1 MERTMTTGTWEVGIL
16 GATGMVGQQFVRL
29 LEGHPW
35 FRLAWV
41 GASERSRGR
50 RYGDLPWRL
59 GGSVPAFA
67 RDLLVEAPRPGRA
80 PRLLFSA
87 LDAASAARYEHAF
100 AQAGHLVVS
109 NARTH
114 RFDDDVPLLIPEV
127 NADHLGLL
135 AAQRAGRGWSGAIV
149 TNPNCS
155 TTFLALV
162 LAACRPF
169 YPRRVTVTTFQA
181 ASGAG
186 HPGVASWD
194 LLGNVVP
201 FIDGEE
207 EKIEHETTKILGTCT
222 GRAVTPAPIAIS
234 AQAARVPVLD
244 GHTEAISVGFDRA
257 PAEADLVAALGGFTG
272 LPSDVALPSAPAA
285 PIVYLTERDRPQ
297 PRLDACRGGG
307 MTVSVGRVRRCPVLD
322 YKLVALGHN
331 TIRGAAGAAIL
342 NAELLAARGWI
353 DGGAPSWS

>member
-1 MERTMTTGTWEVGIL
+1 MTERWDVGIL
-16 GATGMVGQQFVRL
+16 GATGMVGQQLVRR

-35 FRLAWV
+35 FRLTWV
-41 GASERSRGR
+41 AASERSEGR
-50 RYGDLPWRL
+50 VYGDTPWLL
-59 GGSVPAFA
+59 GGSAPEAF
-67 RDLLVEAPRPGRA
+67 RHLRVEKPVPGRA
-80 PRLLFSA
+80 PQLLFSA
-87 LDAASAARYEHAF
+87 LDAEAAGRYEHAF
-100 AQAGHLVVS
+100 AAAGHIVVS

-114 RFDDDVPLLIPEV
+114 RLATDVPLLIPEV
-127 NADHLGLL
+127 NADHLALL
-135 AAQRAGRGWSGAIV
+135 PVQQAARGWSGAVV

-169 YPRRVTVTTFQA
+169 APRRVLVTTFQA

-207 EKIEHETTKILGTCT
+207 EKIETETTKILGTF
-222 GRAVTPAPIAIS
+222 GDGGVTPAPFVIS

-244 GHTEAISVGFDRA
+244 GHTEAISLEFDQS
-257 PAEADLVAALGGFTG
+257 PGEDDLVSAFETFNG
-272 LPSDVALPSAPAA
+272 LPGDVVLPSAPKA
-285 PIVYLTERDRPQ
+285 PILHLSERDRPQ
-297 PRLDACRGGG
+297 PRLDANRADG
-307 MTVSVGRVRRCPVLD
+307 MAVCVGRVRRCPVLG
-322 YKLVALGHN
+322 YKLIALGHN

-342 NAELLAARGWI
+342 NAELLAARGWLSE
-353 DGGAPSWS
+353 GAPSWS